1 VDQLEIRLTSRA
13 QLLFMNRPQPAQ
25 PGRAV
30 DPSRPNVAAT
40 ATLEVDADGTMGLR
54 FVRGGTIWKA
64 P

>member
-1 VDQLEIRLTSRA
+1 
-13 QLLFMNRPQPAQ
+13 MNRPQPAQ

>member
-1 VDQLEIRLTSRA
+1 
-13 QLLFMNRPQPAQ
+13 MNRPQPGQ

-30 DPSRPNVAAT
+30 DVSRPNVAAT

-54 FVRGGTIWKA
+54 FLRDRTIWKA